1 MSLLGGTWAINANG
15 HEGELNLAPPDA
27 QGNLTGTVYG
37 QEIFGFWDANTQKAT
52 FMRLLNPAD
61 PATFQ
66 VFTGYL
72 FQNTYSSPSDITY
85 TLAGHFEAF
94 QQGGGAASRS
104 VFGWFAQLELN
115 L

>member
-1 MSLLGGTWAINANG
+1 MSLLAGTWAINGNG
-15 HEGELNLAPPDA
+15 HQGQLEITVPDV
-27 QGNLTGTVYG
+27 QGNLTGIVYG
-37 QEIFGFWDANTQKAT
+37 QEIFGFWDENSQKIT
-52 FMRLLNPAD
+52 FMRLINSAD

-72 FQNTYSSPSDITY
+72 FHNTHASPGHITY

-94 QQGGGAASRS
+94 QKAGGEAQRS
-104 VFGWFAQLELN
+104 LFGWFAQLELN